1 MTKQERLEK
10 MKADLVRMTEIEKTL
25 YRDGFQGRKVDIIA
39 GMDEVGRGP
48 LAGPVVTAAVVL
60 PRDFSLLGVNDSK
73 KLTEKRREEMYFEI
87 MDCALE
93 VSIGMRDSVIIDR
106 INILNATKEAM
117 ADAVNG
123 LKTRPD
129 IVLID
134 ALEIEGTDI
143 PQIGI
148 IKGDSKSVSIA
159 AASIIAKVT
168 RDRMMIE
175 YAEKYPWYAFE
186 KNKGYGT
193 KAHYEVLDEKGPCP
207 IHRRSFLVKYFEN
220 RSIKGR

>member
-1 MTKQERLEK
+1 MTKQERIEK
-10 MKADLVRMTEIEKTL
+10 MKADLKRMTEIENNL
-25 YRDGFQGRKVDIIA
+25 YENGYEGRQINLIA

-60 PRDFSLLGVNDSK
+60 PKDFSLFGVNDSK
-73 KLTEKRREEMYFEI
+73 KLTAKRRDEMYDKI
-87 MDCALE
+87 MDCAVE
-93 VSIGMRDSVIIDR
+93 VNIGLRDNEAIDR

-117 ADAVNG
+117 KDAVSG
-123 LKTRPD
+123 LERRPD

-134 ALEIEGTDI
+134 ALEIEGLDI

-148 IKGDSKSVSIA
+148 VKGDTKSVSVA

-168 RDRMMIE
+168 RDRMMID
-175 YAEKYPWYAFE
+175 YAEKYPGYAFE

-193 KAHYEVLDEKGPCP
+193 KAHYEGLDKSGPCP
-207 IHRRSFLVKYFEN
+207 IHRRSFLVKYFAD
-220 RSIKGR
+220 RDLH